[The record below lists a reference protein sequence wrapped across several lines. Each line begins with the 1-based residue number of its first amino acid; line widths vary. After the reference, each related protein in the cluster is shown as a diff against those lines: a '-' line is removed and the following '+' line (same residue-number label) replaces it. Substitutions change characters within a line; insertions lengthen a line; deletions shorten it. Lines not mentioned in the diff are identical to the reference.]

1 MGKIDL
7 AAHVFFQKHKECYA
21 ELFNRFVFQKDI
33 VDPDL
38 LTPVDAKYSIKR
50 NKTYRSFLRDE
61 LCQLAV
67 IQETKDFGFILLG
80 CENFSYTNYRAP
92 VVAMTY
98 DAMEYQRQ
106 SAEIYE
112 RHRKEGRTLTGA
124 EFLSRYPKGAYLKP
138 VITLIWNLQP
148 IEWDGPTNLKQM
160 IQPELADQ
168 FGQYFNDYGVT
179 VIDPT
184 HITEEAL
191 NHLSNNLRAIMGY
204 SKYSQN
210 PDELYEFVSKQVAMS
225 RLDPVTAD
233 LINLTTHSKLD
244 LSKYEEEGV
253 VNMCK
258 AIQIMQEGKKKAEA
272 ENRQLKAENRQAKA
286 ETRQVRAELMAENRQ
301 VKAENKQ
308 VKAELNA
315 ERKEHNREKKLLI
328 KMLKES
334 GRSEAE
340 IKSYLNSAALASA

>member
-148 IEWDGPTNLKQM
+148 VEWDGPTSLNQM

-210 PDELYEFVSKQVAMS
+210 PDELYEFVSKQAAMS

-244 LSKYEEEGV
+244 LSKYEEEGG
-253 VNMCK
+253 VNMCR
-258 AIQIMQEGKKKAEA
+258 AIEIMKEDKRKAE
-272 ENRQLKAENRQAKA
+272 A
-286 ETRQVRAELMAENRQ
+286 ETRQVRAELTAKAKKAESETRQ
-301 VKAENKQ
+301 VKAELK
-308 VKAELNA
+308 KS
-315 ERKEHNREKKLLI
+315 NRENKLLI

-334 GRSEAE
+334 GHSATE
-340 IKSYLNSAALASA
+340 IKSYLSTALL

>member
-67 IQETKDFGFILLG
+67 VQETKDFGFILLG

-148 IEWDGPTNLKQM
+148 VEWDGPTNLKQM

-210 PDELYEFVSKQVAMS
+210 PDELYEFVRNQETMS

-244 LSKYEEEGV
+244 LSKYEEGGGI
-253 VNMCK
+253 NMCR
-258 AIQIMQEGKKKAEA
+258 AIEIMKEDKRKAE
-272 ENRQLKAENRQAKA
+272 A
-286 ETRQVRAELMAENRQ
+286 ETRQVRAEYKAKLKERDREN
-301 VKAENKQ
+301 
-308 VKAELNA
+308 
-315 ERKEHNREKKLLI
+315 KLLI

-340 IKSYLNSAALASA
+340 IKSYLNTALL

>member
-67 IQETKDFGFILLG
+67 VQETKDFGFILLG

-124 EFLSRYPKGAYLKP
+124 EFLSGYPKGAYLKP

-210 PDELYEFVSKQVAMS
+210 PDELYEFVSKQETMS

-244 LSKYEEEGV
+244 LSKYEEEGGG

-272 ENRQLKAENRQAKA
+272 ENRQLRAENRKIKAEYKA
-286 ETRQVRAELMAENRQ
+286 ETREVRAEL
-301 VKAENKQ
+301 K
-308 VKAELNA
+308 A

-340 IKSYLNSAALASA
+340 IKSYLNGAALVSS

>member
-112 RHRKEGRTLTGA
+112 RHRKERRTLTGA

-148 IEWDGPTNLKQM
+148 VEWDGPTNLKQM

-210 PDELYEFVSKQVAMS
+210 PDELYEFVSKQAAMS

-233 LINLTTHSKLD
+233 LINLTTHSKLN
-244 LSKYEEEGV
+244 LSKYEEGGG
-253 VNMCK
+253 VNMCR
-258 AIQIMQEGKKKAEA
+258 AIEIMKE

-286 ETRQVRAELMAENRQ
+286 ETREVRAENR
-301 VKAENKQ
+301 Q

>member
-33 VDPDL
+33 VDPNL
-38 LTPVDAKYSIKR
+38 LTPIDAKYSIKR

-67 IQETKDFGFILLG
+67 VQETKDFGFILLG
-80 CENFSYTNYRAP
+80 CENFAYTNYRAP

-148 IEWDGPTNLKQM
+148 VEWDGPTNLKQM

-210 PDELYEFVSKQVAMS
+210 PDELYEFVSKQAAMS

-244 LSKYEEEGV
+244 LSKYEEGGG
-253 VNMCK
+253 VNMCR
-258 AIQIMQEGKKKAEA
+258 AIEIMKE

-286 ETRQVRAELMAENRQ
+286 ENRQAKAETREVRAELT
-301 VKAENKQ
+301 
-308 VKAELNA
+308 A

-334 GRSEAE
+334 GRSEAG
-340 IKSYLNSAALASA
+340 IKSYLKNATLADA

>member
-1 MGKIDL
+1 MP
-7 AAHVFFQKHKECYA
+7 AC
-21 ELFNRFVFQKDI
+21 
-33 VDPDL
+33 
-38 LTPVDAKYSIKR
+38 
-50 NKTYRSFLRDE
+50 
-61 LCQLAV
+61 V

-80 CENFSYTNYRAP
+80 CENFAYTNYRAP

-148 IEWDGPTNLKQM
+148 VEWDGPTNLKQM

-210 PDELYEFVSKQVAMS
+210 PDELYEFVSKQAAMS

-244 LSKYEEEGV
+244 LSKYEEGGG
-253 VNMCK
+253 VNMCR
-258 AIQIMQEGKKKAEA
+258 AIEIMKEDKRKAEA
-272 ENRQLKAENRQAKA
+272 E
-286 ETRQVRAELMAENRQ
+286 TRKVRAELTAENRQ
-301 VKAENKQ
+301 VKAENRQ
-308 VKAELNA
+308 VKAEL
-315 ERKEHNREKKLLI
+315 KESNRENKLLI

-334 GRSEAE
+334 GHSATE
-340 IKSYLNSAALASA
+340 IKSYLSTALL

>member
-33 VDPDL
+33 VDPNL
-38 LTPVDAKYSIKR
+38 LTPIDAKYSIKR

-67 IQETKDFGFILLG
+67 VQETKDFGFILLG

-148 IEWDGPTNLKQM
+148 IEWDGPTSLKQM

-184 HITEEAL
+184 HITEEVL

-210 PDELYEFVSKQVAMS
+210 PDELYEFVSKQAAMS

-244 LSKYEEEGV
+244 LSKYEKEGV
-253 VNMCK
+253 VNMCR
-258 AIQIMQEGKKKAEA
+258 AIEIMKE

-286 ETRQVRAELMAENRQ
+286 ETRQV
-301 VKAENKQ
+301 
-308 VKAELNA
+308 KAELNA
-315 ERKEHNREKKLLI
+315 ERKVHNREKKLLT

>member
-33 VDPDL
+33 VDSDL

-50 NKTYRSFLRDE
+50 NRTYRSFLRDE

-67 IQETKDFGFILLG
+67 VQETKDFGFILLG

-148 IEWDGPTNLKQM
+148 IEWDGPTSLKQM
-160 IQPELADQ
+160 VQPELADQ

-210 PDELYEFVSKQVAMS
+210 PDELYEFVSKQAAMS

-244 LSKYEEEGV
+244 LSKYEEEA
-253 VNMCK
+253 C
-258 AIQIMQEGKKKAEA
+258 
-272 ENRQLKAENRQAKA
+272 
-286 ETRQVRAELMAENRQ
+286 
-301 VKAENKQ
+301 
-308 VKAELNA
+308 
-315 ERKEHNREKKLLI
+315 
-328 KMLKES
+328 
-334 GRSEAE
+334 
-340 IKSYLNSAALASA
+340 

>member
-67 IQETKDFGFILLG
+67 VQETKDFGFILLG

-210 PDELYEFVSKQVAMS
+210 PDELYEFVSKQAAMS

-244 LSKYEEEGV
+244 LSKYEEEGGG

-258 AIQIMQEGKKKAEA
+258 AIQIMQEGKKRAE
-272 ENRQLKAENRQAKA
+272 A
-286 ETRQVRAELMAENRQ
+286 ETRQVRAELT
-301 VKAENKQ
+301 
-308 VKAELNA
+308 AELKA

-340 IKSYLNSAALASA
+340 IKSYLNTALL

>member
-80 CENFSYTNYRAP
+80 CENFAYTNYRVP

-210 PDELYEFVSKQVAMS
+210 PDELYEFVSKQAAMS

-244 LSKYEEEGV
+244 LSKYEEGGG
-253 VNMCK
+253 VNMCR
-258 AIQIMQEGKKKAEA
+258 AIEIMKE

-286 ETRQVRAELMAENRQ
+286 ETRQA
-301 VKAENKQ
+301 KAETRE
-308 VKAELNA
+308 VKAEL
-315 ERKEHNREKKLLI
+315 KESNREKKLLI

-340 IKSYLNSAALASA
+340 IKSYLNSAVLANA

>member
-21 ELFNRFVFQKDI
+21 ELFNRFVFQRDI

-138 VITLIWNLQP
+138 VITLVWNLQP
-148 IEWDGPTNLKQM
+148 VEWDGPTSLKQM

-210 PDELYEFVSKQVAMS
+210 PDELYDFVSKQAAMS

-244 LSKYEEEGV
+244 LSKYEEQGG
-253 VNMCK
+253 VNMCR
-258 AIQIMQEGKKKAEA
+258 AIEIMKEDKRKAE
-272 ENRQLKAENRQAKA
+272 A
-286 ETRQVRAELMAENRQ
+286 ETRQVRAELTAKAKKAESETRQ
-301 VKAENKQ
+301 VKAE
-308 VKAELNA
+308 L
-315 ERKEHNREKKLLI
+315 KESNREKKLLI

-340 IKSYLNSAALASA
+340 IKSYLNSATLASA

>member
-38 LTPVDAKYSIKR
+38 LTPVDAKYPIKR

-67 IQETKDFGFILLG
+67 VQETKDFGFILLG

-148 IEWDGPTNLKQM
+148 VEWDGPTNLKQM
-160 IQPELADQ
+160 IQPELTDQ

-210 PDELYEFVSKQVAMS
+210 PDELYEFVSKQAAMS

-233 LINLTTHSKLD
+233 LINLTTHLKLD
-244 LSKYEEEGV
+244 LSKYEKEGV
-253 VNMCK
+253 VNMCR
-258 AIQIMQEGKKKAEA
+258 AIEIMKEDKRKAE
-272 ENRQLKAENRQAKA
+272 A
-286 ETRQVRAELMAENRQ
+286 ETRQVRAELTAKAKKAESETRQ
-301 VKAENKQ
+301 VKAE
-308 VKAELNA
+308 L
-315 ERKEHNREKKLLI
+315 KESNRENKLLI

-334 GRSEAE
+334 GHSATE
-340 IKSYLNSAALASA
+340 IKSYLSTALL

>member
-33 VDPDL
+33 VDPNL
-38 LTPVDAKYSIKR
+38 LTPIDAKYSIKR

-67 IQETKDFGFILLG
+67 VQETKDFGFILLG

-112 RHRKEGRTLTGA
+112 RHRKEGRILTGA

-148 IEWDGPTNLKQM
+148 IEWDGPTSLKQM

-210 PDELYEFVSKQVAMS
+210 PDELYEFVSKQAAMS

-244 LSKYEEEGV
+244 LSKYEEEEEV
-253 VNMCK
+253 
-258 AIQIMQEGKKKAEA
+258 
-272 ENRQLKAENRQAKA
+272 
-286 ETRQVRAELMAENRQ
+286 
-301 VKAENKQ
+301 
-308 VKAELNA
+308 
-315 ERKEHNREKKLLI
+315 
-328 KMLKES
+328 
-334 GRSEAE
+334 
-340 IKSYLNSAALASA
+340 

>member
-33 VDPDL
+33 VDPNL
-38 LTPVDAKYSIKR
+38 LTPIDTKYSIKR

-210 PDELYEFVSKQVAMS
+210 PDELYEFVSKQAAMS

-244 LSKYEEEGV
+244 LSKYEEGGG
-253 VNMCK
+253 VNMCR
-258 AIQIMQEGKKKAEA
+258 AIEIMKE

-286 ETRQVRAELMAENRQ
+286 ETREVRAELTAENRQ
-301 VKAENKQ
+301 I
-308 VKAELNA
+308 KAELKAELKA

>member
-210 PDELYEFVSKQVAMS
+210 PDELYEFVSKQETMS

-244 LSKYEEEGV
+244 LSKYEKEGMI
-253 VNMCK
+253 NMCR
-258 AIQIMQEGKKKAEA
+258 AIEIMKEDKRKAE
-272 ENRQLKAENRQAKA
+272 A
-286 ETRQVRAELMAENRQ
+286 ETRQVRAELTAKAKKAESETRQ
-301 VKAENKQ
+301 VKAE
-308 VKAELNA
+308 L
-315 ERKEHNREKKLLI
+315 KESNREKKLLI

-340 IKSYLNSAALASA
+340 IKSYLNSATLVKQSGNPR

>member
-67 IQETKDFGFILLG
+67 VQETKDFGFILLG

-112 RHRKEGRTLTGA
+112 QHRKEGRTLTGA

-148 IEWDGPTNLKQM
+148 IEWDGPTNIKQM

-210 PDELYEFVSKQVAMS
+210 PDELYEFVSKQAAMS

-233 LINLTTHSKLD
+233 LINLTTYSKLD
-244 LSKYEEEGV
+244 LSKYEEGGG
-253 VNMCK
+253 VNMCR
-258 AIQIMQEGKKKAEA
+258 AIEIMKE

-286 ETRQVRAELMAENRQ
+286 ETREVIAEL
-301 VKAENKQ
+301 
-308 VKAELNA
+308 
-315 ERKEHNREKKLLI
+315 KESNREKKLLI

-340 IKSYLNSAALASA
+340 IKSYLNSAVLANA

>member
-33 VDPDL
+33 VDPNL

-67 IQETKDFGFILLG
+67 VQETKDFGFILLG
-80 CENFSYTNYRAP
+80 CENFSYTNYKAP

-112 RHRKEGRTLTGA
+112 QHRKEGRTLTGA

-148 IEWDGPTNLKQM
+148 IEWDGPTSLKQM

-210 PDELYEFVSKQVAMS
+210 PDELYEFVSKQAAMS

-244 LSKYEEEGV
+244 LSKYEEGGG

-258 AIQIMQEGKKKAEA
+258 AIQIMQEGKKRAEA

-286 ETRQVRAELMAENRQ
+286 ETREVRAELT
-301 VKAENKQ
+301 
-308 VKAELNA
+308 A

-340 IKSYLNSAALASA
+340 IKSYLNSAALVSS